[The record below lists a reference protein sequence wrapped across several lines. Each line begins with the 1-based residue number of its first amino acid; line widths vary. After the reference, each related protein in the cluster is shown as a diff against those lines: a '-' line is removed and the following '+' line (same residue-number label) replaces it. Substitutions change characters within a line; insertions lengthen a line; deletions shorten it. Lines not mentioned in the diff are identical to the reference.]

1 MNKNKMLNDKP
12 IFVAKRRIFRSLI
25 LAATGLILALLFY
38 FVSQEPEV
46 DVFGLVIGGLFG
58 VGGVAILYTTLIF
71 KKIMLFDD
79 RIEIYCLNK
88 VIVGTYS
95 QIKSFELVESGSWP
109 TTRSLFLECEPD
121 FMHPYLEN
129 AFLHKNELYK
139 IKEILIKKGV
149 KDKGWLKN
157 TKFFTRIKVSGFV
170 LLGVLFFAAGIL
182 AFAFKYYD
190 NLEKKI

>member
-79 RIEIYCLNK
+79 RMEVHCLNK
-88 VIVGTYS
+88 VIVRTYS
-95 QIKSFELVESGSWP
+95 QIKSCCIYGSRWYSK
-109 TTRSLFLECEPD
+109 SLSLECEPD
-121 FMHPYLEN
+121 FMYSSLDN
-129 AFLHKNELYK
+129 TLLHKNELYK

-149 KDKGWLKN
+149 KDKG
-157 TKFFTRIKVSGFV
+157 
-170 LLGVLFFAAGIL
+170 
-182 AFAFKYYD
+182 
-190 NLEKKI
+190 

>member
-1 MNKNKMLNDKP
+1 MNKNEMLNDKP

-79 RIEIYCLNK
+79 RIEVHFVNK
-88 VIVGTYS
+88 VIVRTYS
-95 QIKSFELVESGSWP
+95 QIKSFELFEYGSWP
-109 TTRSLFLECEPD
+109 TTKQFKLECEPK
-121 FMHPYLEN
+121 FWHSYLSN
-129 AFLHKNELYK
+129 IFLHKNELYK

-149 KDKGWLKN
+149 KDKG
-157 TKFFTRIKVSGFV
+157 
-170 LLGVLFFAAGIL
+170 
-182 AFAFKYYD
+182 
-190 NLEKKI
+190 

>member
-79 RIEIYCLNK
+79 RIEVHFVNK
-88 VIVGTYS
+88 VIVRTYS
-95 QIKSFELVESGSWP
+95 QIKSFELFEYGSWP
-109 TTRSLFLECEPD
+109 TTKQFKLECEPK
-121 FMHPYLEN
+121 FWHSYLSN
-129 AFLHKNELYK
+129 IFLHKNELYK

-149 KDKGWLKN
+149 KDKGW
-157 TKFFTRIKVSGFV
+157 I
-170 LLGVLFFAAGIL
+170 
-182 AFAFKYYD
+182 
-190 NLEKKI
+190 

>member
-1 MNKNKMLNDKP
+1 MNENKMLNDKP

-79 RIEIYCLNK
+79 RIEVHFVNK
-88 VIVGTYS
+88 VIVRTYS
-95 QIKSFELVESGSWP
+95 QIKSFELFEYGSWP
-109 TTRSLFLECEPD
+109 TTKQFKLECEPK
-121 FMHPYLEN
+121 FWHSYLSN
-129 AFLHKNELYK
+129 IFLHKNELYK
-139 IKEILIKKGV
+139 IKEILIKKEV
-149 KDKGWLKN
+149 KDRGW
-157 TKFFTRIKVSGFV
+157 I
-170 LLGVLFFAAGIL
+170 
-182 AFAFKYYD
+182 
-190 NLEKKI
+190 

>member
-1 MNKNKMLNDKP
+1 MNKNKMLNDEP

-79 RIEIYCLNK
+79 RIEVHFVNK
-88 VIVGTYS
+88 VIVRTYS
-95 QIKSFELVESGSWP
+95 QIKSFELFEYGSWP
-109 TTRSLFLECEPD
+109 TTKQFKLECEPK
-121 FMHPYLEN
+121 FWHSYLSN
-129 AFLHKNELYK
+129 IFLHKNELYK

-149 KDKGWLKN
+149 KDKFW
-157 TKFFTRIKVSGFV
+157 I
-170 LLGVLFFAAGIL
+170 
-182 AFAFKYYD
+182 
-190 NLEKKI
+190 

>member
-12 IFVAKRRIFRSLI
+12 IFVAKIRTFGGLI

-79 RIEIYCLNK
+79 RIEVHFVNK
-88 VIVGTYS
+88 VIVRTYS
-95 QIKSFELVESGSWP
+95 QIKSFELFEYGSWP
-109 TTRSLFLECEPD
+109 TTKQFKLECEPK
-121 FMHPYLEN
+121 FWHSYLSN
-129 AFLHKNELYK
+129 IFLHKNELYK
-139 IKEILIKKGV
+139 IKEILIKKEV
-149 KDKGWLKN
+149 KDKGW
-157 TKFFTRIKVSGFV
+157 I
-170 LLGVLFFAAGIL
+170 
-182 AFAFKYYD
+182 
-190 NLEKKI
+190 

>member
-58 VGGVAILYTTLIF
+58 SGGVFALYITLIF

-79 RIEIYCLNK
+79 RIEVHYVNK
-88 VIVGTYS
+88 VIVRTYS
-95 QIKSFELVESGSWP
+95 QIKSFELFEYGSWP
-109 TTRSLFLECEPD
+109 TTKQFKLECEPK
-121 FMHPYLEN
+121 FWHSYLSN
-129 AFLHKNELYK
+129 IFLHKNELYK
-139 IKEILIKKGV
+139 IKEILIKKEV
-149 KDKGWLKN
+149 KDKGW
-157 TKFFTRIKVSGFV
+157 I
-170 LLGVLFFAAGIL
+170 
-182 AFAFKYYD
+182 
-190 NLEKKI
+190 